1 MRRGS
6 IYTGALISKE
16 HLPIGINAVAYT
28 LGQEMNQGRRNKHLL
43 DGYAGIKFRAI
54 KRSDRLPSEAADL
67 YVVFKRICDR
77 LKAHDMTP
85 ANAGNVSV
93 RFGEGFFI
101 SASGSNLG
109 CIEKNEVTFVERC
122 DVKAEHVLYHG
133 TLEPSSESIMHWLIY
148 RDRPEAQA
156 IIHAHDEYATRPELL
171 VGKVE
176 ESEREEPYGTIELAR
191 MAITT
196 FGRAERIIV
205 LKNHGY
211 VAIGP
216 DLDRTCDLVVD
227 THLKLLG
234 RRQHEWPQEVK
245 KPHA

>member
-1 MRRGS
+1 
-6 IYTGALISKE
+6 
-16 HLPIGINAVAYT
+16 
-28 LGQEMNQGRRNKHLL
+28 
-43 DGYAGIKFRAI
+43 
-54 KRSDRLPSEAADL
+54 
-67 YVVFKRICDR
+67 
-77 LKAHDMTP
+77 MTP
-85 ANAGNVSV
+85 ANAGNLSV
-93 RFGEGFFI
+93 RFGDGFFI

-109 CIEKNEVTFVERC
+109 CIEKTELALVERC

-171 VGKVE
+171 AGKVEESEREEPVE

-191 MAITT
+191 MAIAT

-216 DLDRTCDLVVD
+216 DLDRTCDLVVK
-227 THLKLLG
+227 THQRLLG
-234 RRQHEWPQEVK
+234 RRKNQ
-245 KPHA
+245 